1 MKLKIK
7 EGTASKIV
15 YLFIQDSTSTSGAGL
30 TGLSH
35 ATSGIQAHYI
45 REGGSATQIGTTGNL
60 AAGVGPYPPLG
71 SYFSGLLREVSSVG
85 MPGVYEFGVP
95 NAVIAAGAGSVVL
108 MLHGAANMVPV
119 LIEIE
124 LDKIDY
130 RSSSYAKLE
139 ASASTIVQ
147 GNPVAGTLSFTE
159 MTTDLTETTDDH
171 YNGRVLIFT
180 SGVLAGQATDITD
193 YDGASK
199 KLTFTA
205 LSDQPA
211 TGGQLTSFVIV

>member
-7 EGTASKIV
+7 AGTTSKRIKV
-15 YLFIQDSTSTSGAGL
+15 YVQDSSGAGK
-30 TGLSH
+30 TGVTH
-35 ATSGIQAHYI
+35 NHISGSFIKESSI
-45 REGGSATQIGTTGNL
+45 SSGTLPLNNTGS
-60 AAGVGPYPPLG
+60 LG
-71 SYFSGLLREVSSVG
+71 SYVANTWVETSLPGL
-85 MPGVYEFGVP
+85 YEYHIP
-95 NAVIAAGAGSVVL
+95 NGIIDTSAGASVVIMFQANGSTATG
-108 MLHGAANMVPV
+108 MLPV
-119 LIEIE
+119 LVEIE
-124 LDKIDY
+124 LDRIDY
-130 RSSSYAKLE
+130 QSSSYAKLE

>member
-7 EGTASKIV
+7 EGTTNKILRV
-15 YLFIQDSTSTSGAGL
+15 FLQDATATDGRGKTGLVIVDGMTCYWIAEGDTSPTQLSISLGGTVGTYSSGSLCEVDATNMPGVHELSIPDACIDSTSD
-30 TGLSH
+30 
-35 ATSGIQAHYI
+35 
-45 REGGSATQIGTTGNL
+45 
-60 AAGVGPYPPLG
+60 
-71 SYFSGLLREVSSVG
+71 
-85 MPGVYEFGVP
+85 
-95 NAVIAAGAGSVVL
+95 GSVL
-108 MLHGAANMVPV
+108 IMLRSSANSVVPV

-130 RSSSYAKLE
+130 RSDSYAKLE
-139 ASASTIVQ
+139 ASASTIIQ

-159 MTTDLTETTDDH
+159 MTTDLTEATDDH

-180 SGVLAGQATDITD
+180 SGVLAGQATNITD

>member
-7 EGTASKIV
+7 EGTTNKILRV
-15 YLFIQDSTSTSGAGL
+15 FIQDPNSTTGAGRSDVGFIDNMTCYWIAEGDTSPTQL
-30 TGLSH
+30 SISLGGTVGTYSSGGLCAID
-35 ATSGIQAHYI
+35 AT
-45 REGGSATQIGTTGNL
+45 N
-60 AAGVGPYPPLG
+60 
-71 SYFSGLLREVSSVG
+71 
-85 MPGVYEFGVP
+85 MPGVYELGIP
-95 NAVIAAGAGSVVL
+95 DACIDATSDGSVVM
-108 MLHGAANMVPV
+108 MLYSSSNTVVPV

-130 RSSSYAKLE
+130 RSDSYANLE
-139 ASASTIVQ
+139 ASASTIIQ

-159 MTTDLTETTDDH
+159 MTTDLTEATDDH

-180 SGVLAGQATDITD
+180 SGVLAGQATNITD